1 MREFDSGRQSEKAP
15 QAPLDLETGVRAPS
29 YGRYL
34 EDFTD
39 GTVFVHP
46 RGMTLNRGLC
56 QDFATTFFECNPLYL
71 NEEYARACGYETT
84 PASPLLVLAT
94 VLSLGVQNDSEKA
107 VAHLG
112 YYDVFFPRPTY
123 SGDTLRALT
132 RVVRRQ
138 ERGAG
143 EPGIVSVRTIG
154 LNQRDELVLQYDRK
168 ILVPSRA
175 SAASAS
181 GAGASAASASGAAAA
196 SVTGA
201 SGTSAASASA
211 TTARAFPDTNQR
223 TLLIPSAAA
232 APADLTGTNTYFED
246 FAPGQVILHSNGRT
260 VTDEHFAWTYRV
272 GNTHPLHFDRLYST
286 ARSGAMSGE
295 PIVYGGLVFSWL
307 AGLASRDTSEN
318 AIYDLGY
325 TEGYHTQPTMA
336 GDTLYALSRVLD
348 CEPAA
353 GDFDAG
359 IVTLQ
364 LIGLKNMNG
373 CAALDRYGADLF
385 VKENDKRKLGK
396 DKAPEK
402 IFEIERRLLI
412 RRRPRRT

>member
-175 SAASAS
+175 SASS
-181 GAGASAASASGAAAA
+181 ASAASATNAAAA
-196 SVTGA
+196 TRASDATGA
-201 SGTSAASASA
+201 GTLPAP
-211 TTARAFPDTNQR
+211 RFPDTEHR
-223 TLLIPSAAA
+223 TLQVPFAPSA
-232 APADLTGTNTYFED
+232 PTYLTGTNTYFED

-373 CAALDRYGADLF
+373 RAALDRYGADLF